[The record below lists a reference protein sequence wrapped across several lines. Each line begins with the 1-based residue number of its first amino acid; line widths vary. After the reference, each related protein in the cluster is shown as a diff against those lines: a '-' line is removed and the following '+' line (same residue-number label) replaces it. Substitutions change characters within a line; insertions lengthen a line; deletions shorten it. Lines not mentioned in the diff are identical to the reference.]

1 MLKLAQTLI
10 MKYKDL
16 FELTQN
22 IRLNLGNQETKGQ
35 KKLFKIYEK
44 LKSHLD
50 AYQALIDEVRLDY
63 ASVDDKGNVIVDD
76 KGNYKY
82 TKEELKKFNKAF
94 KELEEKEFDYK
105 PIEVINIEGLAPY
118 WFLEGWVTGV
128 TFEKPQEEEL

>member
-1 MLKLAQTLI
+1 
-10 MKYKDL
+10 MKYKQL

-50 AYQALIDEVRLDY
+50 TYQALIDEVRLDY
-63 ASVDDKGNVIVDD
+63 ASIDDKGNVIVDD

-94 KELEEKEFDYK
+94 KELEEKEFEYK
-105 PIEVINIEGLAPY
+105 PIEVINKEGLAQY
-118 WFLEGWVTGV
+118 YFLEGWVSGV
-128 TFEKPQEEEL
+128 GFEKPQEEEL